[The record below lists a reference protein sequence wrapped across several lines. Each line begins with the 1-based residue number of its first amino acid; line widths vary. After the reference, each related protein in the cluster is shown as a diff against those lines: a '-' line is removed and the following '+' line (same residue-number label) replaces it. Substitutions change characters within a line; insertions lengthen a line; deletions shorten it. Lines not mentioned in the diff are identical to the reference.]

1 MSKGGGRPAAGVLSN
16 WVVFWVCWGRM
27 GGPPHQFFIGQAQ
40 GRELVRGFASLK
52 RGICGL
58 EVVNGRMSN

>member
-1 MSKGGGRPAAGVLSN
+1 MI
-16 WVVFWVCWGRM
+16 
-27 GGPPHQFFIGQAQ
+27 GPPHQFFGGEAQ

-58 EVVNGRMSN
+58 EGLGFLRLTGFGI